1 MQRAL
6 IASALV
12 SAMLAVSAGS
22 AFASDAFD
30 GPSEFSW
37 VPQTSALT
45 RAQVREELI
54 QARQAGLVVQHDAVY
69 PKATPAAQAVKT
81 GAPAETRSVGSH
93 GQVRAGMTY
102 FGS

>member
-1 MQRAL
+1 MKRTL
-6 IASALV
+6 ITSALV

-45 RAQVREELI
+45 RAQVREELV
-54 QARQAGLVVQHDAVY
+54 QAQQAGLVVQHDSVY
-69 PKATPAAQAVKT
+69 PKVAASTQPATAS
-81 GAPAETRSVGSH
+81 APVTMGSVG
-93 GQVRAGMTY
+93 GLQRAGSTY
-102 FGS
+102 FGN

>member
-1 MQRAL
+1 MKRTLITSAL
-6 IASALV
+6 I

-54 QARQAGLVVQHDAVY
+54 QAQKAGLVVQHDTVY
-69 PKATPAAQAVKT
+69 PKATPSAQPA
-81 GAPAETRSVGSH
+81 APAASVVAGSVG
-93 GQVRAGMTY
+93 GLQRAGTTY
-102 FGS
+102 FGN

>member
-1 MQRAL
+1 MKRTL
-6 IASALV
+6 ITSALV

-37 VPQTSALT
+37 VPQTSVLT
-45 RAQVREELI
+45 RAQVREELV
-54 QARQAGLVVQHDAVY
+54 QAQQAGLVVQHDAVY
-69 PKATPAAQAVKT
+69 PKAAPSAQPATAS
-81 GAPAETRSVGSH
+81 APVTIGSVG
-93 GQVRAGMTY
+93 GQQRAGTTY

>member
-1 MQRAL
+1 MKRTLITSAL
-6 IASALV
+6 I

-37 VPQTSALT
+37 VPQTSALS

-54 QARQAGLVVQHDAVY
+54 QAQKAGLVVQHDSVY
-69 PKATPAAQAVKT
+69 PKAAPSAQPVSSN
-81 GAPAETRSVGSH
+81 APISMGSVGGS
-93 GQVRAGMTY
+93 QRAGSTY

>member
-6 IASALV
+6 ITSALV

-37 VPQTSALT
+37 VPQTSALS
-45 RAQVREELI
+45 RAQVRDDLI
-54 QARQAGLVVQHDAVY
+54 QAEHAGLVVQHDAVY
-69 PKATPAAQAVKT
+69 PKNVPVSLPAAT
-81 GAPAETRSVGSH
+81 SAPLAMGSVG
-93 GQVRAGMTY
+93 GLQRAGTTY

>member
-1 MQRAL
+1 MKRTL
-6 IASALV
+6 ITSALV

-37 VPQTSALT
+37 VPQTSTLS
-45 RAQVREELI
+45 RAQVREELA
-54 QARQAGLVVQHDAVY
+54 QAQQAGLVVQHDAVY
-69 PKATPAAQAVKT
+69 PKAVPSAQPAMASTTLIIGST
-81 GAPAETRSVGSH
+81 GD
-93 GQVRAGMTY
+93 QQRAGTTY

>member
-1 MQRAL
+1 MKRTL
-6 IASALV
+6 ITSALV

-37 VPQTSALT
+37 VPQTSVLT
-45 RAQVREELI
+45 RAQVREELV
-54 QARQAGLVVQHDAVY
+54 QAQQAGLVVQHDAVY
-69 PKATPAAQAVKT
+69 PKAAPSAQPATAN
-81 GAPAETRSVGSH
+81 APVTIGSVG
-93 GQVRAGMTY
+93 GQQRAGTTY

>member
-1 MQRAL
+1 MQRTL

-12 SAMLAVSAGS
+12 SAMLALSAGS

-37 VPQTSALT
+37 VPQTSVLS
-45 RAQVREELI
+45 RAQVRQELV
-54 QARQAGLVVQHDAVY
+54 QAQQAGLVVQHDAVY
-69 PKATPAAQAVKT
+69 PKAAPSAQPAAAN
-81 GAPAETRSVGSH
+81 APITMGSVG
-93 GQVRAGMTY
+93 GLQRAGTTY

>member
-1 MQRAL
+1 MKRTL
-6 IASALV
+6 ITSALV

-37 VPQTSALT
+37 VPQTSALS
-45 RAQVREELI
+45 RAQVREELV
-54 QARQAGLVVQHDAVY
+54 QAQQAGLVVQHDAVY
-69 PKATPAAQAVKT
+69 PKAAPSAQPASVS
-81 GAPAETRSVGSH
+81 APITMGSVG
-93 GQVRAGMTY
+93 GQQRAGTTY

>member
-1 MQRAL
+1 MKRTL
-6 IASALV
+6 ITSALV

-37 VPQTSALT
+37 VPQTSVLT

-54 QARQAGLVVQHDAVY
+54 QAQKAGIVVQHDSVY
-69 PKATPAAQAVKT
+69 PKAAPSAQPVSSS
-81 GAPAETRSVGSH
+81 APVTMGSVGGS
-93 GQVRAGMTY
+93 QRAGSTY

>member
-1 MQRAL
+1 MQRTL
-6 IASALV
+6 ITSALV

-37 VPQTSALT
+37 VPQTSVLS
-45 RAQVREELI
+45 RAQVRQELV
-54 QARQAGLVVQHDAVY
+54 QAQQAGLVVQHDAVY
-69 PKATPAAQAVKT
+69 PKAAPSAQPMAASTPIT
-81 GAPAETRSVGSH
+81 MGSVG
-93 GQVRAGMTY
+93 GQQSAGSTY

>member
-1 MQRAL
+1 MKRTL
-6 IASALV
+6 IASTLV

-37 VPQTSALT
+37 VPQTSALS
-45 RAQVREELI
+45 RAQVRDELI
-54 QARQAGLVVQHDAVY
+54 QAQRAGLVVQHDTVY
-69 PKATPAAQAVKT
+69 PKAAPSAQPASAS
-81 GAPAETRSVGSH
+81 APVTMGSVGH
-93 GQVRAGMTY
+93 AQRAGMTY

>member
-1 MQRAL
+1 MKRTL
-6 IASALV
+6 ITSALV

-37 VPQTSALT
+37 VPQTSALS
-45 RAQVREELI
+45 RAQVREELV
-54 QARQAGLVVQHDAVY
+54 QAQQAGLVVQHDAVY
-69 PKATPAAQAVKT
+69 PKAAPSAQPAVASAAVT
-81 GAPAETRSVGSH
+81 VGSVG
-93 GQVRAGMTY
+93 GLPRVGTTY

>member
-1 MQRAL
+1 MQRSL

-37 VPQTSALT
+37 VPQTSVLS

-54 QARQAGLVVQHDAVY
+54 QAQQAGLVVQHDAVY
-69 PKATPAAQAVKT
+69 PKAAPSAQPSAS
-81 GAPAETRSVGSH
+81 APVTMGSVG
-93 GQVRAGMTY
+93 GQQRAGTTY

>member
-1 MQRAL
+1 MKHTL
-6 IASALV
+6 ITSALV

-37 VPQTSALT
+37 VPQTSVLT
-45 RAQVREELI
+45 RVQVREDLA
-54 QARQAGLVVQHDAVY
+54 QAQQAGLLQQHDSVY
-69 PKATPAAQAVKT
+69 PKAVGKVGGATAVVTSGSVDSIAQA
-81 GAPAETRSVGSH
+81 GS
-93 GQVRAGMTY
+93 TY